1 MHSFTPST
9 PGTLLCPI
17 CRRPLRWAPD
27 RWMATF
33 ECDRCGQFSD
43 FASAALSSRKAAAA
57 LAGRASAHDARR
69 KP

>member
-1 MHSFTPST
+1 
-9 PGTLLCPI
+9 
-17 CRRPLRWAPD
+17 
-27 RWMATF
+27 MATF